1 MLLCCRQIRQS
12 VRVHCFSDGGRV
24 PSTSRRL
31 WSEWTAA
38 LCPGNSRPAGG
49 GRTAGRQADSFWRPR
64 RFICHNV
71 SLDGDTVGGRRR
83 ERALL
88 AHYDRPRWPWSVID
102 VAAWRESVTLA
113 AEHSVTHL
121 IAADPPP
128 PSTSIPSLLETLHS
142 RHSGPRNKSFYPRD
156 VMPARSLPSKYVCPS
171 VRHTPVLYING

>member
-12 VRVHCFSDGGRV
+12 VRVHCFSDGGRA

-128 PSTSIPSLLETLHS
+128 PPAFRLSSKHCTHAIVVHATKVFTHATLCQ
-142 RHSGPRNKSFYPRD
+142 RGLCRRN
-156 VMPARSLPSKYVCPS
+156 MS
-171 VRHTPVLYING
+171 VRLSVTRRYCI